1 MNVKK
6 SVGNL
11 ICSLCNCKTN
21 QEDEQLEVLK
31 LKYEKLC
38 YFLEEERD
46 RRKTVEGK
54 ASIFIGTTSIMGAI
68 LVGCS
73 KLIFDETD
81 DGKIVNTF
89 ILVSMLVLVAILAS
103 TIWYSVKVLK
113 KRTYWKLATNDLEN
127 IANRKQYYIEMI
139 SSMIKILKFNET
151 VINMKVD
158 NMELAHMRFLDFWLF
173 SVIYILDLFVF
184 KILNVYCIEPEAR
197 LLGVLFITIV
207 LSVIGYLCLTHF
219 LKKYQQT
226 NFTDEENFKINELID
241 TVCCLSISPK
251 MNIKK
256 K

>member
-73 KLIFDETD
+73 KLIFDET
-81 DGKIVNTF
+81 
-89 ILVSMLVLVAILAS
+89 
-103 TIWYSVKVLK
+103 
-113 KRTYWKLATNDLEN
+113 
-127 IANRKQYYIEMI
+127 
-139 SSMIKILKFNET
+139 
-151 VINMKVD
+151 
-158 NMELAHMRFLDFWLF
+158 
-173 SVIYILDLFVF
+173 YIL
-184 KILNVYCIEPEAR
+184 EAC
-197 LLGVLFITIV
+197 
-207 LSVIGYLCLTHF
+207 Y
-219 LKKYQQT
+219 
-226 NFTDEENFKINELID
+226 
-241 TVCCLSISPK
+241 
-251 MNIKK
+251 
-256 K
+256 

>member
-113 KRTYWKLATNDLEN
+113 KRTYWKLATNDLVN

-139 SSMIKILKFNET
+139 SSMTLIPQHYSLT
-151 VINMKVD
+151 
-158 NMELAHMRFLDFWLF
+158 
-173 SVIYILDLFVF
+173 
-184 KILNVYCIEPEAR
+184 
-197 LLGVLFITIV
+197 LFI
-207 LSVIGYLCLTHF
+207 SA
-219 LKKYQQT
+219 
-226 NFTDEENFKINELID
+226 
-241 TVCCLSISPK
+241 
-251 MNIKK
+251 
-256 K
+256 